1 MAPALAALGEI
12 SEELRGNPEA
22 LLTLLRELE
31 ALHRD
36 VQDGPFRQSLPE
48 NRQKLFTLLQ
58 GMEKNGGW
66 PTAVFLHPLQKCEQF
81 LAVFR
86 KALAERT
93 VLNVPMQGFK
103 LTQQGEECFWISPQ
117 FL

>member
-1 MAPALAALGEI
+1 MAPALAALGELA
-12 SEELRGNPEA
+12 EELRGNPEA

-58 GMEKNGGW
+58 GMEKKRRL
-66 PTAVFLHPLQKCEQF
+66 ALHPSSSAAHLYRPARSG
-81 LAVFR
+81 LHR
-86 KALAERT
+86 RRGLIPS
-93 VLNVPMQGFK
+93 LNQS
-103 LTQQGEECFWISPQ
+103 I
-117 FL
+117 

>member
-1 MAPALAALGEI
+1 MTPNDPDSTQARMAPALAALGELA
-12 SEELRGNPEA
+12 EELRGNPEA

-66 PTAVFLHPLQKCEQF
+66 PYIPRLQ
-81 LAVFR
+81 L
-86 KALAERT
+86 RT
-93 VLNVPMQGFK
+93 FIDLLGQDS
-103 LTQQGEECFWISPQ
+103 IDAAA
-117 FL
+117 